1 MAASTDERNRI
12 LHLVEAGKVTAEE
25 AARLLDTLD
34 SQQDPINESRRKRTV
49 RVRVTNLATNR
60 QKATVTIPVSLIEVG
75 LRLGTRLVPQIRG
88 DLSVRTWKEQAISVE
103 TEGHG
108 TVAGIHPE
116 GDTLTIIDCDRD
128 IKLIMPEDAGIKSSN
143 VKGDVAIEGIRRVEL
158 ESIAGDAT
166 I

>member
-34 SQQDPINESRRKRTV
+34 SQQDPLDGRRRKRTV

-88 DLSVRTWKEQAISVE
+88 SALEDLLRASESGATGRLLDLQDLE
-103 TEGHG
+103 EG
-108 TVAGIHPE
+108 E
-116 GDTLTIIDCDRD
+116 R
-128 IKLIMPEDAGIKSSN
+128 
-143 VKGDVAIEGIRRVEL
+143 IEIFAE
-158 ESIAGDAT
+158 
-166 I
+166 